1 MNIGYINRHYVLI
14 FLQRKIYK
22 YIRILTNYSN
32 ITLGNIGHLETKKNF
47 NIFYLFK
54 YIHIYLN
61 KLCFYY
67 NLMLVPVNILV

>member
-32 ITLGNIGHLETKKNF
+32 ITLGNIGHPETK
-47 NIFYLFK
+47 
-54 YIHIYLN
+54 
-61 KLCFYY
+61 
-67 NLMLVPVNILV
+67 